1 MGKEGMKQ
9 FLLRKDKFDVTNQIV
24 YYQIKMNMKNRC
36 NLFVKSILLI
46 TFIIFNSELSSQN
59 AYKLQKDIP
68 YYSEGT
74 SMNEK
79 SILSDCT
86 LDIYYP
92 TNSTNFATI
101 IWFHGGGLISGKKE
115 IPQELLE
122 KGFAVIG
129 VGYRL
134 SPKVTAA
141 TCIDDAAAAIA
152 WTFKHIEEYG
162 GNANAIFLA
171 GHSAGAY
178 LSLMTTLNKKYLEL
192 YNIDSD
198 SIAGVIALS
207 SQAITHFTIR
217 NERGIDSRKPI
228 IDEFAPLY
236 HIREN
241 LPPIILVTG
250 DAELE
255 MLGRYE
261 ENAYFYRMLMLQGS
275 NEVRLYK
282 LDGYNHG
289 MMVQAS
295 YPLLLR
301 EAIRLAKRKGVK
313 IK

>member
-1 MGKEGMKQ
+1 
-9 FLLRKDKFDVTNQIV
+9 
-24 YYQIKMNMKNRC
+24 MNMKDRYNM
-36 NLFVKSILLI
+36 FIKSILLI
-46 TFIIFNSELSSQN
+46 TFIIFNSELNSQN
-59 AYKLQKDIP
+59 IYNLQKDIP
-68 YYSEGT
+68 YYSEDVAK
-74 SMNEK
+74 NEE

-92 TNSTNFATI
+92 TNLTNFATV
-101 IWFHGGGLISGKKE
+101 IWFHGGGLTSGQKE

-134 SPKVTAA
+134 SPKVAA
-141 TCIDDAAAAIA
+141 TTCIDDAAAAIA
-152 WTFKHIEEYG
+152 WAFKHIEEYG
-162 GNANAIFLA
+162 GNANAIFLS

-178 LSLMTTLNKKYLEL
+178 LGLMTTLNKKYLEL

-198 SIAGVIALS
+198 NIAGVIALS
-207 SQAITHFTIR
+207 SQAITHYAIR

-228 IDEFAPLY
+228 LDEFAPLY
-236 HIREN
+236 HVREN

-301 EAIRLAKRKGVK
+301 EVTRIAKRKGVK
-313 IK
+313 IKLK